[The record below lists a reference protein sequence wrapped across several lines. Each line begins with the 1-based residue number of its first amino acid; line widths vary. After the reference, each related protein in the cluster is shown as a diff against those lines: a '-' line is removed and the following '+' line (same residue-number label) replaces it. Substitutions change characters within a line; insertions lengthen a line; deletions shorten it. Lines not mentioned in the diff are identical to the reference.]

1 MDHQGEEPGHDDD
14 THVAPPKGAGPD
26 GRPLG
31 LRHDR
36 AAQLR
41 GDALPAAQ
49 DDPDAPQSPDGAGG
63 PDSDSGTDPEVEQV
77 AQQVVAFIQENHLHT
92 PVPIPDTQA
101 LAVMRDEVPEVY
113 GVYVKALERAVEDES
128 FTVRAPFTVPAKF
141 AARAQRYSL
150 VLVLASLAVVV
161 YALYAG
167 NSWAVGLFGA
177 IDLVGLAAMFGL
189 GGSAREGGSGG
200 GREK

>member
-1 MDHQGEEPGHDDD
+1 MTREGEEPGHDDD
-14 THVAPPKGAGPD
+14 THITSPQGADHD

-41 GDALPAAQ
+41 GDALPAAP

-63 PDSDSGTDPEVEQV
+63 PHTDHGPAPEVEQV

-101 LAVMRDEVPEVY
+101 LAAMRDEIPEVY
-113 GVYVKALERAVEDES
+113 GVYVRALERAVEDES

-141 AARAQRYSL
+141 AARGQRYGL
-150 VLVLASLAVVV
+150 TAVIASLAVVV
-161 YALYAG
+161 YAIHSGQPWIAG
-167 NSWAVGLFGA
+167 VLGT
-177 IDLVGLAAMFGL
+177 IDLVALAAVFGQ
-189 GGSAREGGSGG
+189 GRSTRDDSSGS